1 MEMKNNELTAGN
13 IGVISSWSLAVL
25 TIITFG
31 LAMIAIPPSG
41 PNCLSN
47 CMDYPYADILTYFPR
62 DYFWMYAACVQLC
75 VFLFFTVAFHFN
87 APADKKIFSSIAV
100 IFAIMSALTLMTNYW
115 VQIAVVPV
123 SVMQGQSEG
132 IALLTQYNGHGIF
145 IALEELGFSLMA
157 IAFFFLGQSLNFNSR
172 LEKSL
177 RVVLTLPV
185 ILCVLAIIGYSVQYG
200 IDRDYR
206 YEVAAITINWL
217 AAIVTGILSG
227 FYFRRL
233 KTNRDQ

>member
-1 MEMKNNELTAGN
+1 MEKKNNDPAA
-13 IGVISSWSLAVL
+13 IKFGVISSWSLAVL

-41 PNCLSN
+41 PYCVAN
-47 CMDYPYADILTYFPR
+47 CMDYPYADLLTYFPR

-75 VFLFFTVAFHFN
+75 VFLIFAVSFHYN
-87 APADKKIFSSIAV
+87 APVEKKIFSHTAV
-100 IFAIMSALTLMTNYW
+100 IFAIIAALTLMANYW

-123 SVMQGQSEG
+123 SVMQGQTEG

-145 IALEELGFSLMA
+145 IALEELGFSLMT
-157 IAFFFLGQSLNFNSR
+157 IAFFFLGQSLNSNTH

-177 RVVLTLPV
+177 KVVLTLPV
-185 ILCVLAIIGYSVQYG
+185 ILCILAIIGYSVQYG
-200 IDRDYR
+200 INRDYL

-233 KTNRDQ
+233 KTNRDH

>member
-1 MEMKNNELTAGN
+1 MEKKSNDLTPVKF
-13 IGVISSWSLAVL
+13 GVISSWALAVI

-41 PNCLSN
+41 PNCVSN
-47 CMDYPYADILTYFPR
+47 CMTYPYSGLLEYFPR
-62 DYFWMYAACVQLC
+62 DYFWMYSACLQLC
-75 VFLFFTVAFHFN
+75 VFLIFAVSFHYN
-87 APADKKIFSSIAV
+87 APVEKRIFSHSAV
-100 IFAIMSALTLMTNYW
+100 IFAIMSALTLMADYW

-123 SVMQGQSEG
+123 SVMQAETEG

-157 IAFFFLGQSLNFNSR
+157 IAFFFLGQSLSPKSR

-185 ILCVLAIIGYSVQYG
+185 ILCILAITGYSVQYG
-200 IDRDYR
+200 INRDYR

-217 AAIVTGILSG
+217 TAIIAGVLSG
-227 FYFRRL
+227 VYFQRL
-233 KTNRDQ
+233 KKNRDL